1 MNSKILII
9 IGAVVATLALLI
21 VLSAAGENKTS
32 TVRFDELSSNQW
44 GEVSGDDQI
53 FFIEGIDFECP
64 ACASYH
70 PLMER
75 LREDYSDQVVFV
87 ARHYPLRSIH
97 LNAGYAHRA
106 AEAAAKQGKFWEMHD
121 ILFEQRDLWVDIRE
135 ADRSLT
141 KVDPIPAVEQ
151 FAGEI
156 GLDIEQL
163 KTDLESSQINSI
175 INNDIAWVK
184 RNTPNPAT
192 PVFFIQRGVDG
203 PVEFIPSERIR
214 TLEDATKILD
224 GLLAEIGPAE
234 AGDETGT
241 EPTGDEAEAQPAN

>member
-1 MNSKILII
+1 MNSKVLAI
-9 IGAVVATLALLI
+9 IGAVIAVFGLLVI
-21 VLSAAGENKTS
+21 LSAGSGDNGDGDNS
-32 TVRFDELSSNQW
+32 PVRSDTLSSNQW

-53 FFIEGIDFECP
+53 FFVEAIDFECP

-70 PLMER
+70 PLMQH
-75 LREDYSDQVVFV
+75 LREEYSDQIVFV

-97 LNAGYAHRA
+97 QNAGYAHRA

-121 ILFEQRDLWVDIRE
+121 ILFEQRDLWVDRR
-135 ADRSLT
+135 DVDGSLI
-141 KVDPIPAVEQ
+141 KVDPIPAIEQ

-156 GLDIEQL
+156 GLDLEQL
-163 KTDLESSQINSI
+163 QADLTSSEVNSI

-184 RNTPNPAT
+184 RHAPDPAT

-214 TLEDATKILD
+214 TLDDATKILD
-224 GLLAEIGPAE
+224 GLLEE
-234 AGDETGT
+234 AGPDDSSEADQPDDENQAG
-241 EPTGDEAEAQPAN
+241 N